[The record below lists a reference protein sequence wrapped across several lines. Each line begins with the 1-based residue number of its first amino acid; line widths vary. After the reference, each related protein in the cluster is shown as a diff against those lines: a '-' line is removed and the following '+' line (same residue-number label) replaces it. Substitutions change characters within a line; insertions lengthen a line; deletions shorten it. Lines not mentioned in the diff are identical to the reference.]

1 MRSKTLNRIRSQL
14 LRVVKAHIV
23 RMRRRTSTKSRSI
36 TLVVRSVEDLQGFQ
50 KVRLQPG
57 ETREVT
63 FRITSEDLKFY
74 NGNPRYDREPG
85 GS

>member
-1 MRSKTLNRIRSQL
+1 
-14 LRVVKAHIV
+14 
-23 RMRRRTSTKSRSI
+23 MRRRTSTKSRSI
-36 TLVVRSVEDLQGFQ
+36 TLVVRSVVYLRRFP

-57 ETREVT
+57 QTKEVT

-74 NGNPRYDREPG
+74 DGNPQYDREPG